1 MCQMMQGKSLIMM
14 SSISVSISLFRA
26 SKREARVHG
35 IKARGAWHASMLVGS
50 LVFAS
55 AFVFALMMCRP
66 CHADGS
72 QTQTS
77 SITLQGDVERGVL
90 PFHKD
95 MFGKACLSYEAVSRI
110 LPTNTDVYQHV
121 VSVNNHCHEAIRITL
136 CYWHTDHCQKLLI
149 PASRRKVVVL
159 GVRPFMKRF
168 RYEARE
174 IFSNVN

>member
-1 MCQMMQGKSLIMM
+1 
-14 SSISVSISLFRA
+14 
-26 SKREARVHG
+26 
-35 IKARGAWHASMLVGS
+35 MLVGS
-50 LVFAS
+50 LVFKSVLA
-55 AFVFALMMCRP
+55 FALMMSVPCR
-66 CHADGS
+66 AESS
-72 QTQTS
+72 QAQTS
-77 SITLQGDVERGVL
+77 RITLQGDVERGVL

-95 MFGKACLSYEAVSRI
+95 IFGKACLSYEAVSRI
-110 LPTNTDVYQHV
+110 LPTNTDIYQHV

-174 IFSNVN
+174 LFSNVN